1 MSVSPQ
7 ASHLEKP
14 VETIV
19 AMSIAVPALADS
31 SARRFRYRA
40 IPDETLDESLWRSLR
55 YFSYYRLI
63 VAGMFLG
70 MSLWF
75 PSEFTIGGQ
84 SPNLFLWTCVVY
96 LSLAVMSLGAL
107 RVWRQAFGLQLT
119 LQVAADILSLT
130 LLLYASGGGKSGIA
144 MMILVVLVGAG
155 LVGQGRMVLFYAAF
169 ATLALLLEQTYRVMH
184 LSGDAADFFRT
195 GLTSIGF
202 FGSAIAARLL
212 ARRVV
217 ANEELARKRGIELAD
232 QMHINERVIRD
243 MQDGVLVVDAAGR
256 VRQANPQALMLLGLV
271 EPPPTMLANFAGALV
286 NEYLSRRMRGV
297 ESEMV
302 LRMPKTG
309 RVLRVRFLP
318 PGEGG
323 NALIFLEDMSKLE
336 REAQQLKLAA
346 LGRLTANLA
355 HEIRNPL
362 AAISQAAELLGEAP
376 DGQGATRLTHMI
388 GDNVGRLNRLVS
400 EVMELG
406 RRDRAQPEPLALG
419 LVIESLLDELSLQDS
434 SVRQRVSIELPG
446 ELVICFDRGHVHR
459 VLANL
464 IGNAL
469 QHASSTAGSVRI
481 FGKQND
487 VAARVEVDIVDD
499 GPGIDA
505 EVRGKV
511 FEPFFTTRANGTGL
525 GLYIARELAE
535 ANGAQLILRDNAP
548 GAHFCLSCA
557 STCQFSGQ
565 NDSET

>member
-1 MSVSPQ
+1 M
-7 ASHLEKP
+7 
-14 VETIV
+14 
-19 AMSIAVPALADS
+19 PALAES
-31 SARRFRYRA
+31 STQRFRYRA

-63 VAGMFLG
+63 VAGMFFG

-75 PSEFTIGGQ
+75 PSELTIGGQ
-84 SPNLFLWTCVVY
+84 NPSLFLWTCVAY
-96 LSLAVMSLGAL
+96 LGLAVISLGAL
-107 RVWRQAFGLQLT
+107 RTWRQAFGAQLS
-119 LQVAADILSLT
+119 LQVAADILLLT

-155 LVGQGRMVLFYAAF
+155 LVGQGRMALFYAAF
-169 ATLALLLEQTYRVMH
+169 ATLALLFEQAYRVIH
-184 LSGDAADFFRT
+184 LNGDVADFFRT

-217 ANEELARKRGIELAD
+217 ANEELARKRGIELAG

-243 MQDGVLVVDAAGR
+243 MQDGVLVVDAVGR
-256 VRQANPQALMLLGLV
+256 VRQANPQAMILLDLN
-271 EPPPTMLANFAGALV
+271 EAPPTMLANYAGALV
-286 NEYLSRRMRGV
+286 NEYLAQRSRGV

-302 LRMPKTG
+302 LRIPKTG
-309 RVLRVRFLP
+309 RALRVRFLP

-336 REAQQLKLAA
+336 QEAQQLKLAA

-376 DGQGATRLTHMI
+376 HGQEVTRLTHMI

-406 RRDRAQPEPLALG
+406 RRDRARPEQLTLDRIMA
-419 LVIESLLDELSLQDS
+419 SLLDELSLRDPT
-434 SVRQRVSIELPG
+434 VRQRILLELPDDLG
-446 ELVICFDRGHVHR
+446 VYFDRGHLHR

-464 IGNAL
+464 IDNAL
-469 QHASSTAGSVRI
+469 QHASLAAGAVRI
-481 FGKQND
+481 IGTLNG
-487 VAARVEVDIVDD
+487 VTGRVELDIIDD
-499 GPGIDA
+499 GPGINTD
-505 EVRGKV
+505 VHSKV
-511 FEPFFTTRANGTGL
+511 FEPFFTTRAAGTGL
-525 GLYIARELAE
+525 GLYIARELSA
-535 ANGAQLILRDNAP
+535 ANGAQLALCDSAS
-548 GAHFCLSCA
+548 GAHFCLSCV
-557 STCQFSGQ
+557 SMCQLSRQ
-565 NDSET
+565 DDSKT

>member
-1 MSVSPQ
+1 MPTSN
-7 ASHLEKP
+7 
-14 VETIV
+14 IV
-19 AMSIAVPALADS
+19 AMSIAAPATAES
-31 SARRFRYRA
+31 PTQRFSYRA

-75 PSEFTIGGQ
+75 PSEFAIGGQ
-84 SPNLFLWTCVVY
+84 SPGLFLWTCVTY
-96 LSLAVMSLGAL
+96 LSLAAISLGTL
-107 RVWRQAFGLQLT
+107 QVWRQAFGLQLT
-119 LQVAADILSLT
+119 LQVATDILLLT

-169 ATLALLLEQTYRVMH
+169 ATLALLFEQAYRVVQ
-184 LSGDAADFFRT
+184 LNGDVADFFRT

-202 FGSAIAARLL
+202 FGSAIVARLL

-232 QMHINERVIRD
+232 QIRINERVIHD
-243 MQDGVLVVDAAGR
+243 MQDGVLVVDAVGR
-256 VRQANPQALMLLGLV
+256 VRQTNPQALMLLGLNAH
-271 EPPPTMLANFAGALV
+271 PPTMLANYAGALV
-286 NEYLSRRMRGV
+286 SEYLTRRSRGI
-297 ESEMV
+297 ESEMM
-302 LRMPKTG
+302 LRLPRTG

-336 REAQQLKLAA
+336 QEAQQLKLAA

-362 AAISQAAELLGEAP
+362 AAISQAAELLGESP
-376 DGQGATRLTHMI
+376 DGQGATRLTRMI

-406 RRDRAQPEPLALG
+406 RRDRARPERLVLG
-419 LVIESLLDELSLQDS
+419 SVILSLLDELSLQDPA
-434 SVRQRVSIELPG
+434 VRQRVSFDLPTELS
-446 ELVICFDRGHVHR
+446 ICFDRGHLHR
-459 VLANL
+459 VVANL

-469 QHASSTAGSVRI
+469 QHASSVAGAVRVI
-481 FGKQND
+481 GTLND
-487 VAARVEVDIVDD
+487 AETRVELEIIDD
-499 GPGIDA
+499 GPGIDL
-505 EVRGKV
+505 EMRGKV
-511 FEPFFTTRANGTGL
+511 FEPFFTMRTSGTGL
-525 GLYIARELAE
+525 GLYIARELSE
-535 ANGAQLILRDNAP
+535 ANGAQLVLRDNAP

-565 NDSET
+565 DDTET